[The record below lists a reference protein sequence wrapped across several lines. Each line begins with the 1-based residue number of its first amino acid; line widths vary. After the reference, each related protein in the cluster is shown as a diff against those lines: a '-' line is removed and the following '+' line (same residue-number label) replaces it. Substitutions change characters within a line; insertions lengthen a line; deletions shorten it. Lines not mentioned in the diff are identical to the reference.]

1 MPSPLNT
8 DSRCGFKKSILLLRM
23 DVYAGCML
31 IGNSMIARN
40 TDGEIEMGTFIL
52 RVILAR

>member
-1 MPSPLNT
+1 MPSPLNR

-52 RVILAR
+52 RAI